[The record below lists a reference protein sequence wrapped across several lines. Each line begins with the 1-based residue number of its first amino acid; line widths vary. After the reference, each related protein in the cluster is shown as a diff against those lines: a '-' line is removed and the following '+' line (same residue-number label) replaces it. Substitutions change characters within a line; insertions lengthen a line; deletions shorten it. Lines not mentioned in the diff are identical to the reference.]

1 MIRSKELLEKKA
13 AMFVIREGVMYK
25 KEGLSTYA
33 AWALSQNNSLFILR
47 VNLQVVEVQLVRN
60 RREQLKILEAC
71 HFEPTAGHMG
81 EKRTIARITERFI
94 WSGVVN
100 DVKEMASKLLKFHL
114 NTSFYY
120 YSYRYAPVIHVKEQT
135 EKQ

>member
-1 MIRSKELLEKKA
+1 M
-13 AMFVIREGVMYK
+13 
-25 KEGLSTYA
+25 
-33 AWALSQNNSLFILR
+33 
-47 VNLQVVEVQLVRN
+47 RN

-71 HFEPTAGHMG
+71 HFDPTAGHMG

-114 NTSFYY
+114 NTSVLLF
-120 YSYRYAPVIHVKEQT
+120 SYRYAPVIHVKEQI